1 MKVLIELFQKFT
13 VSKGRAFGG
22 IFKGKALELTRRFDM
37 TKKEDTFCCYYSSN
51 GNAELSAVMEGYA
64 KNAGQR
70 LLMKKGISERIK
82 EYRNIRLE
90 NLRLA
95 ALTGYE
101 RLAFGSIA
109 DSIKLLYMENPQAE
123 MLEKMDLY
131 MISEIKRPKE
141 GAMEIKF
148 FDRLKALEKICE
160 VQQNPEETCMPF
172 YKALEKSAGIFN
184 GDEVSSDDAD

>member
-51 GNAELSAVMEGYA
+51 GNAELSAVMAGYA

-101 RLAFGSIA
+101 RLAFGRYSRILRKPVCRFIRH
-109 DSIKLLYMENPQAE
+109 SK
-123 MLEKMDLY
+123 K
-131 MISEIKRPKE
+131 
-141 GAMEIKF
+141 
-148 FDRLKALEKICE
+148 
-160 VQQNPEETCMPF
+160 VQVYST
-172 YKALEKSAGIFN
+172 
-184 GDEVSSDDAD
+184 VTR